1 MTQNKYNRKY
11 LRELYKDDSESYMY
25 DDKRYNRDGEIEKYG
40 FSMMETWNLDTS
52 LVELLYERLMR
63 YKTQTIVNLEF
74 HTTWDDEELNGM
86 TQLEVINYL
95 IELCKDYLLDDDFI
109 TGGRDIKNKKIWKV
123 WTVLFLQ
130 CDGNHNLILEVLT

>member
-25 DDKRYNRDGEIEKYG
+25 DDKRYNRDREIEEYG

-63 YKTQTIVNLEF
+63 YKTQTMVNLEF
-74 HTTWDDEELNGM
+74 HTTWDDEELDRM

-109 TGGRDIKNKKIWKV
+109 TGRRNYKNKKIWKV
-123 WTVLFLQ
+123 WTVLSPAMWW
-130 CDGNHNLILEVLT
+130 

>member
-1 MTQNKYNRKY
+1 MYNRKY

-25 DDKRYNRDGEIEKYG
+25 DDKRYNQDGEIEEYG

-63 YKTQTIVNLEF
+63 YKTQTMVNLEF
-74 HTTWDDEELNGM
+74 HTEWEDKELNGM

-109 TGGRDIKNKKIWKV
+109 TGRRNFKNKEIWKV
-123 WTVLFLQ
+123 WTSLSPAMWW
-130 CDGNHNLILEVLT
+130 

>member
-1 MTQNKYNRKY
+1 MTEAKYNRKY
-11 LRELYKDDSESYMY
+11 LRELYKDNKSEYLY
-25 DDKRYNRDGEIEKYG
+25 DDKRYNRDGEIEEYG

-63 YKTQTIVNLEF
+63 YKTQTMVNLEF
-74 HTTWDDEELNGM
+74 HTTWDDEELDGM

-109 TGGRDIKNKKIWKV
+109 TGRRNYKNKKIWKV
-123 WTVLFLQ
+123 WT
-130 CDGNHNLILEVLT
+130 ILSPAMWW

>member
-1 MTQNKYNRKY
+1 MTEAKYNRKY
-11 LRELYKDDSESYMY
+11 LRELYKDNKSEYLY
-25 DDKRYNRDGEIEKYG
+25 DDKRYNRDGEIEEYG

-63 YKTQTIVNLEF
+63 YKTQTMVNLEF
-74 HTTWDDEELNGM
+74 HTTWDDEELDGM

-123 WTVLFLQ
+123 WT
-130 CDGNHNLILEVLT
+130 ILSPAMWW

>member
-1 MTQNKYNRKY
+1 MYNRKY
-11 LRELYKDDSESYMY
+11 LRELYKDDSESYLY
-25 DDKRYNRDGEIEKYG
+25 DDKRYNQDGEIEEYG

-63 YKTQTIVNLEF
+63 YKTQTMVNLEF
-74 HTTWDDEELNGM
+74 YTTWDDKELNGM

-109 TGGRDIKNKKIWKV
+109 TGRRNFKNKEIWKV
-123 WTVLFLQ
+123 WTSLSPAMWW
-130 CDGNHNLILEVLT
+130 

>member
-25 DDKRYNRDGEIEKYG
+25 DDKRYNRDREIEEYG

-63 YKTQTIVNLEF
+63 YKTQTMVNLESY
-74 HTTWDDEELNGM
+74 TTWDDEELNGM
-86 TQLEVINYL
+86 TQLEAINYL

-109 TGGRDIKNKKIWKV
+109 TGRRNYKNKKIWKV
-123 WTVLFLQ
+123 WTVLSPAMWW
-130 CDGNHNLILEVLT
+130 

>member
-25 DDKRYNRDGEIEKYG
+25 DDERYNQDGEIEEYG

-63 YKTQTIVNLEF
+63 YKTQTMVNLESY
-74 HTTWDDEELNGM
+74 TTWDDKELNGM
-86 TQLEVINYL
+86 TQLDVINYL

-109 TGGRDIKNKKIWKV
+109 TGRRNFKNKEIWKV
-123 WTVLFLQ
+123 WTSLSPAMWW
-130 CDGNHNLILEVLT
+130 